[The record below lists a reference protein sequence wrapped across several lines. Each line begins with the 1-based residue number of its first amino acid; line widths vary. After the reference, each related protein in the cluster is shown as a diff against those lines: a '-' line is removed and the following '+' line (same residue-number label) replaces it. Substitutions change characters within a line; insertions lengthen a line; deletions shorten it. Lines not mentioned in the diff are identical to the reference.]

1 MASKACINRLQK
13 EYKGFLKDP
22 PPNIKAHPSPTNLLE
37 WHYAL
42 EGAKGTEYEGG
53 VYHGKVTFPPDYPFK
68 PPSIVMLTASGRFA
82 INTKLCL
89 SMTDFHPESW
99 NPMWSV
105 GTILNGLLSFMY
117 EHNITTGSIST
128 SKAEKRQLAAIS
140 LEQNLRSPTFRKLFP
155 DWAQEHERRHKAAQE
170 QEAYAQSHPAKQA
183 QPAPPGNTAQ
193 PRTLGSTLVTLS
205 VVVGVFGLLLIPLWT
220 S

>member
-1 MASKACINRLQK
+1 MASKACVNRLQK
-13 EYKGFLKDP
+13 EYKGFLKEP
-22 PPNIKAHPSPTNLLE
+22 PPNIRAHPSPSNLLE

-53 VYHGKVTFPPDYPFK
+53 VYHGKVTFPSEYPFK

-82 INTKLCL
+82 VNTKLCL

-117 EHNITTGSIST
+117 ENNITTGSISS
-128 SKAEKRQLAAIS
+128 SKADKKRLAAIS
-140 LEQNLRSPTFRKLFP
+140 LEQNLRSPMFRKLFP
-155 DWAQEHERRHKAAQE
+155 EWVEEQKKREEKRQE
-170 QEAYAQSHPAKQA
+170 QEALQQSQPAQSQA
-183 QPAPPGNTAQ
+183 PSMELRHK
-193 PRTLGSTLVTLS
+193 RTLGSTLIALGIVA
-205 VVVGVFGLLLIPLWT
+205 GVIGLLLIPLL
-220 S
+220 SS

>member
-1 MASKACINRLQK
+1 MASKACVNRLQK

-22 PPNIKAHPSPTNLLE
+22 PPNIQAHPSPNNLLE

-42 EGAKGTEYEGG
+42 EGAKGTEYEAG
-53 VYHGKVTFPPDYPFK
+53 VYHGKVTFPADYPYK
-68 PPSIVMLTASGRFA
+68 PPSIVMLTASGRFS

-117 EHNITTGSIST
+117 ENDITTGSMSS
-128 SKAEKRQLAAIS
+128 SKAEKRRLASMS
-140 LEQNLRSPTFRKLFP
+140 LEQNLRSPMFRKLFP
-155 DWAQEHERRHKAAQE
+155 EWVEEYHRRQKINEE
-170 QEAYAQSHPAKQA
+170 QEAIRQA
-183 QPAPPGNTAQ
+183 QPAKQ
-193 PRTLGSTLVTLS
+193 PVPVAAAKVKSTLGSTLITLS
-205 VVVGVFGLLLIPLWT
+205 IVASVFALLMVPLF
-220 S
+220 SK

>member
-1 MASKACINRLQK
+1 MASKACVNRLQK

-22 PPNIKAHPSPTNLLE
+22 PPNIQAHPSPNNLLE

-42 EGAKGTEYEGG
+42 EGAVGTEYESG
-53 VYHGKVTFPPDYPFK
+53 VYHGKVTFPADYPYK

-117 EHNITTGSIST
+117 ENNITTGSISS
-128 SKAEKRQLAAIS
+128 SKTEKRRLAANS
-140 LEQNLRSPTFRKLFP
+140 LEQNLRSPVFRKLFP
-155 DWAQEHERRHKAAQE
+155 EWADEHHQRQKAKQE
-170 QEAYAQSHPAKQA
+170 QEAIRQA
-183 QPAPPGNTAQ
+183 QPVKQAATLPIAKAKH
-193 PRTLGSTLVTLS
+193 TLGSTLITIGIVA
-205 VVVGVFGLLLIPLWT
+205 GVFGLLMVPLL
-220 S
+220 SK